1 MKYPAGF
8 AGWAV
13 LLAVRLASQTAAA
26 PPAESHQLDFW
37 LGDWEVYDAKTH
49 QRDGHNHI
57 EKLLKGAAIL
67 ENWSDANGGEGKS
80 WFYYYR
86 PEKRWKQVWVTDTG
100 FVKEKALIEAYPD
113 GGVRFRGVIPRRDG
127 QTVVDQTTLT
137 PLSGGR
143 VRQLIE
149 WSQDGGKTFETVY
162 DAIYERAG
170 RP

>member
-1 MKYPAGF
+1 MKRLLGLTILV
-8 AGWAV
+8 V
-13 LLAVRLASQTAAA
+13 LPAVRVPAQTPSP

-57 EKLLKGAAIL
+57 EKLLKGAVVM
-67 ENWSDANGGEGKS
+67 ENWSDANGSAGKS

-100 FVKEKALIEAYPD
+100 FVKEKALVEAYPD
-113 GGVRFRGVIPRRDG
+113 GGVRFRGVIPKSDG
-127 QTVVDQTTLT
+127 GTVVDQTTLT
-137 PLSGGR
+137 PLPGGR
-143 VRQLIE
+143 VRQQIE

-162 DAIYERAG
+162 DAIYERPAK
-170 RP
+170 P